1 MRKNSTDMRSRP
13 IFVLPAG
20 ESLTDYDFA
29 PTKEEREIE
38 KERAKHRRHAK
49 RCLVNLAALKKTWAK
64 EDAASDR
71 LREQR
76 RQKHIETILATAEL
90 DRQWV
95 EQYRAWEQEIERRR
109 NFYLTEQQKEAKA
122 IHAAQLKKLATIL
135 DDIRK
140 TDCRLE
146 RKELTKRGVV
156 RGRKSEQPICDL
168 YPLTLCR

>member
-1 MRKNSTDMRSRP
+1 M
-13 IFVLPAG
+13 
-20 ESLTDYDFA
+20 DFF
-29 PTKEEREIE
+29 PSPEE
-38 KERAKHRRHAK
+38 KAAVKAAAKHRKHAK
-49 RCLVNLAALKKTWAK
+49 VCLINLAALKKTWAK

-76 RQKHIETILATAEL
+76 RQKHIETILAAAEL
-90 DRQWV
+90 DRQWI
-95 EQYRAWEQEIERRR
+95 EQYRAWEQEIDRRR
-109 NFYLTEQQKEAKA
+109 NFYLSEHQKEATA

-156 RGRKSEQPICDL
+156 RGRKS
-168 YPLTLCR
+168 

>member
-1 MRKNSTDMRSRP
+1 MRSRP

-20 ESLTDYDFA
+20 ENLSDFDFVPSA
-29 PTKEEREIE
+29 EEKAAAKEIG
-38 KERAKHRRHAK
+38 KHRAHAK
-49 RCLVNLAALKKTWAK
+49 RCLVNLGHLQKLWAR
-64 EDAASDR
+64 EDAEYDR
-71 LREQR
+71 RREAR
-76 RQKHIETILATAEL
+76 RQKHIETILAAAEL

-109 NFYLTEQQKEAKA
+109 NFYLTEHAKEDKA
-122 IHAAQLKKLATIL
+122 THAAQLKKLATIL

>member
-1 MRKNSTDMRSRP
+1 
-13 IFVLPAG
+13 
-20 ESLTDYDFA
+20 
-29 PTKEEREIE
+29 
-38 KERAKHRRHAK
+38 
-49 RCLVNLAALKKTWAK
+49 VN
-64 EDAASDR
+64 
-71 LREQR
+71 
-76 RQKHIETILATAEL
+76 
-90 DRQWV
+90 
-95 EQYRAWEQEIERRR
+95 AWEQEIERRR
-109 NFYLTEQQKEAKA
+109 NFYLSEHQKEAKA